1 MIKDIKKIFFLLPAE
16 LKVKFFFLLI
26 FIILGTF
33 FEMLSVALL
42 IPILNIMTGSVE
54 NIVEF
59 LNNNNLNF
67 LINFIETKK
76 ILLIFLF
83 IFIFKTFFRLFL
95 VHYQNIF
102 IFSFFTHLLNGLYKK
117 YIFKDYLFHVE
128 NNTSKLIRNLVSE
141 IHQVS
146 VGYMGAVTSIILEI
160 IIISGLMGILLY
172 YKPFEVL
179 SFVFVTSIITLLM
192 VKILNNKSKTLG
204 ENRQKLSLINI
215 NNIISTFGGIK
226 EIKVNSKEKEI
237 INKFNENTSKLKFN
251 NYLFQVLTQ
260 IPKILLELFVVIA
273 IVFLLFYLL
282 NSNMPSNEIII
293 FFGLL
298 VGIFS
303 RVMPSI
309 YKLSSAFVNL
319 NYYKPALDLLY
330 DEIKNFNDEKN
341 SSKLDNKLDIKSEK
355 LSFKDSIKL
364 KNLTFVYL
372 NNNKT
377 ILKNANLTIK
387 KGEKIGVYG
396 ESGSGKSTLV
406 ELLIGLLNPQEGEIL
421 VDDKNIINN
430 KKNWFSKIGYVPQ
443 SIYLNDDTIKNNIF
457 FYEEKKN
464 NNSNK
469 LAEIIKISQL
479 KNIDINKQVGE
490 RGIQLSG
497 GQKQRVGLARSLYK
511 NSEILILD
519 EATNALDKYNEENF
533 LKSVFNIK
541 SNKTYIIISHKK
553 SLLDKCDR
561 IISLENEKIVEIS

>member
-1 MIKDIKKIFFLLPAE
+1 
-16 LKVKFFFLLI
+16 
-26 FIILGTF
+26 
-33 FEMLSVALL
+33 
-42 IPILNIMTGSVE
+42 
-54 NIVEF
+54 
-59 LNNNNLNF
+59 
-67 LINFIETKK
+67 
-76 ILLIFLF
+76 
-83 IFIFKTFFRLFL
+83 
-95 VHYQNIF
+95 
-102 IFSFFTHLLNGLYKK
+102 
-117 YIFKDYLFHVE
+117 
-128 NNTSKLIRNLVSE
+128 
-141 IHQVS
+141 
-146 VGYMGAVTSIILEI
+146 
-160 IIISGLMGILLY
+160 
-172 YKPFEVL
+172 
-179 SFVFVTSIITLLM
+179 
-192 VKILNNKSKTLG
+192 
-204 ENRQKLSLINI
+204 
-215 NNIISTFGGIK
+215 
-226 EIKVNSKEKEI
+226 
-237 INKFNENTSKLKFN
+237 
-251 NYLFQVLTQ
+251 
-260 IPKILLELFVVIA
+260 
-273 IVFLLFYLL
+273 
-282 NSNMPSNEIII
+282 
-293 FFGLL
+293 
-298 VGIFS
+298 
-303 RVMPSI
+303 MPSI

-341 SSKLDNKLDIKSEK
+341 SSELDNKLDIKSEK

-464 NNSNK
+464 NNNNK